1 MSDVIDIT
9 GIGKPELLAALYNN
23 SKPIGLGFLQA
34 TPESMTYREAE
45 IIIEQQGKRFDYLKG
60 RPLKCDLSGDT
71 FDPWGYDRDN
81 GGPGSALRVVQAV
94 RDGVTLLP
102 KSASEMSKGL
112 DDFIKAAEPTTVR
125 ERGGI
130 TVFNLGVDDELKEAL
145 EKARAKFSSN
155 DNGDKRPKSGE
166 GGPS

>member
-9 GIGKPELLAALYNN
+9 GIGKPELLAALYNS

-34 TPESMTYREAE
+34 TPEPMTYREAE

-60 RPLKCDLSGDT
+60 RPLKCDISGDS

-81 GGPGSALRVVQAV
+81 GGAGSAFKVIQSV

-102 KSASEMSKGL
+102 KSAFEMGRGL
-112 DDFIKAAEPTTVR
+112 DDFIKAAHPTTV
-125 ERGGI
+125 EESGGI
-130 TVFNLGVDDELKEAL
+130 TVFNLGVDDELKDAL
-145 EKARAKFSSN
+145 EKARAKFAT
-155 DNGDKRPKSGE
+155 PKTGE
-166 GGPS
+166 DGP